1 MGTMVKAEV
10 TIESPW
16 VGSAIE
22 NGKTYYLYNVKA
34 KAFMRG
40 GNSWGTQASFGEDAV
55 AFTAEG
61 SGDTYGL
68 KSLTYGD
75 GKYLG
80 NGLYVDQGKKEFV
93 FAQVGDGIYTITKD
107 GAYLA
112 YDGNS
117 VVKTVA
123 EVTDGC
129 YWQLLTNESIL
140 TGMAAAAAGNPYAV
154 TPLVRGAN
162 FGRNDAAN
170 STWSGAPAIGGG
182 DHVDN
187 CAEKF
192 NAGNFEVLQTLT
204 GLPAG
209 TYKLQAQGFYRMG
222 SVEAAAAAR
231 VAGTENYDVKFVAN
245 DQSVTVMSVMDEA
258 GKLDQGAN
266 YGDYGK
272 APNSMGDASAF
283 FSKGYYEHEF
293 YFTVTEE
300 RTATIGVAKKS
311 SAGDDWVIFD
321 NFRLTYYGTATVE
334 EIELAKLGKFF
345 TAVEDLVAA
354 AEAIEATYSE
364 GAKAELDAAIAAGKA
379 AMGALTEEALVA
391 AVAPLQAAIARA
403 ERSVALNAMDL
414 APATP
419 ATPIDMTQFVA
430 NPDMETGDIKGW
442 TATAGWQFQN
452 NNQFQNGD
460 AVINRAFQER
470 WVWNA
475 ALGNTSTEQTLLDM
489 PNGWYSLT
497 VSIIATRQGA
507 EDSKAA
513 ATGVYLFAGDEKVAV
528 ATKDNTP
535 ENFTVKV
542 QVVNNVLTL
551 GIKGEDANANWIA
564 FDNVSLKYLMGVATE
579 EEFELADARAEFLSL
594 KDKFDYFSTGIYEV
608 MYVGRVGN
616 AYSALSETVWAL
628 AEKED
633 ATVEEYEACMAEMQ
647 KVMDDIVAIDAYYSS
662 TFAPLADEC
671 FNVQDNSV
679 ATSEEVAAA
688 FEEACDKMGW
698 EGTENVATVAD
709 LEAIVAAVEPVL
721 HEYVQ
726 NALPTN
732 GYAFDYTFLAGNLN
746 NSKDGWNWTF
756 DKEGWEGNFAY
767 NGNDA
772 LNTEEYKKAGYVEV
786 WTANAGEFAYGTVSY
801 EVEVP
806 NGIYTVSA
814 YASSRNVVSKF
825 FANEESVEI
834 AALAKYEN
842 PTIENLVVTDGKI
855 KLGIRVDGSDW
866 VGISNVQLSYL
877 GDGGVTGV
885 YLWTEETYYDEWA
898 DEDIQYNF
906 EWDTP
911 RFTEVGATFKFE
923 VDVEA
928 PEGADKT
935 ITWSVSDDKVLSID
949 QRGLLTVIGSGSG
962 IYEVIATAPNGICAT
977 CEVYVEAF
985 LAGDITEMEVTCG
998 GEWWIEATKAGATYQ
1013 LEVTYNEDATNV
1025 DLVWSSDDETVATV
1039 DQNGL
1044 VTIVGSGYTEVR
1056 VVAPSGVE
1064 ASISVWVEILD
1075 DDDVDGIKSVESEAK
1090 AVIYDLQ
1097 GRRVQ
1102 KMEKGLYIVNGKKVL
1117 VK

>member
-1 MGTMVKAEV
+1 MGTMVKAQSDIVEPLFADGDYQIV
-10 TIESPW
+10 NVETGCYLG
-16 VGSAIE
+16 GS
-22 NGKTYYLYNVKA
+22 
-34 KAFMRG
+34 
-40 GNSWGTQASFGEDAV
+40 NSWGTQASLLTTPQFFALVDDED
-55 AFTAEG
+55 
-61 SGDTYGL
+61 DNTYTLNSFQDRGNGN
-68 KSLTYGD
+68 T
-75 GKYLG
+75 YLG
-80 NGLYVDQGKKEFV
+80 TNLYCDSPEADWTIAQNVDGS
-93 FAQVGDGIYTITKD
+93 YTISNDGNYLASD
-107 GAYLA
+107 GAEKAVITIKDATAAAAKWTFVSKEDL
-112 YDGNS
+112 
-117 VVKTVA
+117 VA
-123 EVTDGC
+123 EVVKATAIAPVDATFFLAGIREHSAFWKQTSADGTATPDN
-129 YWQLLTNESIL
+129 LTKRADVAESYHS
-140 TGMAAAAAGNPYAV
+140 GNGFDFY
-154 TPLVRGAN
+154 
-162 FGRNDAAN
+162 
-170 STWSGAPAIGGG
+170 
-182 DHVDN
+182 
-187 CAEKF
+187 
-192 NAGNFEVLQTLT
+192 QTLT
-204 GLPAG
+204 NLPVG
-209 TYKLQAQGFYRMG
+209 TYCLDAHAFYRNDGGNEEPLPYIYVNEQQSIFPKRTG
-222 SVEAAAAAR
+222 SENSVDAAR
-231 VAGTENYDVKFVAN
+231 AAFMK
-245 DQSVTVMSVMDEA
+245 
-258 GKLDQGAN
+258 
-266 YGDYGK
+266 GDY
-272 APNSMGDASAF
+272 AATPI
-283 FSKGYYEHEF
+283 
-293 YFTVTEE
+293 YFTVTEGAE
-300 RTATIGVAKKS
+300 VKVGVH
-311 SAGDDWVIFD
+311 GEHT
-321 NFRLTYYGTATVE
+321 NFWHIWGNFHLTYYGTATMA
-334 EIELAKLGKFF
+334 EIEQAKLGEFF

-354 AEAIEATYSE
+354 AEAIEATYSAE
-364 GAKAELDAAIAAGKA
+364 AKAELDAAVTIGEA
-379 AMGALTEEALVA
+379 AMEALTKEALVA
-391 AVAPLQAAIARA
+391 AVAPLEAAIARA
-403 ERSVALNAMDL
+403 ERSVVINAMDL
-414 APATP
+414 TLATP
-419 ATPIDMTQFVA
+419 AAPIDMTQFVA
-430 NPDMETGDIKGW
+430 NPDMETGNINGW

-452 NNQFQNGD
+452 NNQFANGD
-460 AVINRAFQER
+460 AVINNKFQER

-497 VSIIATRQGA
+497 VSIIATRQDA
-507 EDSKAA
+507 ADPKEA

-528 ATKDNTP
+528 ATKNNTP

-542 QVVNNVLTL
+542 QVVNNVLTF
-551 GIKGEDANANWIA
+551 GIKGEEANANWIA
-564 FDNVSLKYLMGVATE
+564 FDNVSLKYLMGDATE

-608 MYVGRVGN
+608 MYVGRVGD
-616 AYSALSETVWAL
+616 AYFALSETVWAL

-679 ATSEEVAAA
+679 ATSEEAAAA

-698 EGTENVATVAD
+698 QGTMNVATVAD

-732 GYAFDYTFLAGNLN
+732 GYAFDYTFLAGNVN
-746 NSKDGWNWTF
+746 NSKDGWTWTC

-767 NGNDA
+767 AEGNTG
-772 LNTEEYKKAGYVEV
+772 LNTDEYVKAGFVEV
-786 WTANAGEFAYGTVSY
+786 WSPGGYTPEKGYGVLSY

-877 GDGGVTGV
+877 GDGGVTAV
-885 YLWTEETYYDEWA
+885 NLWTEETYIEEWSGEEMEYDL
-898 DEDIQYNF
+898 
-906 EWDTP
+906 EWDMP
-911 RFTEVGATFKFE
+911 ELTEIDQTFKFE

-935 ITWSVSDDKVLSID
+935 ITWSVSNDKVLSID
-949 QRGLLTVIGSGSG
+949 QTGLLTVIGSGSG
-962 IYEVIATAPNGICAT
+962 FYEVKATAPNGISAT
-977 CEVYVEAF
+977 CRVKVEAF
-985 LAGDITEMEVTCG
+985 QEGDITEMEVTYN
-998 GEWWIEATKAGATYQ
+998 GEWWVEASKKGATYQ
-1013 LEVTYNEDATNV
+1013 LQVTYNEDATNV
-1025 DLVWSSDDETVATV
+1025 DLVWSSDNESVATV

-1044 VTIVGSGYTEVR
+1044 VTIVGSGDTEVR

-1064 ASISVWVEILD
+1064 ASITIWVEILD